1 MCPLVLLYTLTLSYA
16 LKFPSVPKGVVQVL
30 KVKTWCLIL
39 SSPYDTHIMLFV
51 SCPHVIISHRR
62 CTPRRMNQSPTQWQ
76 PHPAAQ
82 EASPTRPPPPSP
94 PPPSPPSTRASS
106 QTPSLMRRALG
117 TTGKVPSGSAGIWRC
132 KFPRR
137 PGMSASVRDG
147 CQVHPRVKE
156 DVSQPSLPPQCLNPS
171 PKRVFIV
178 F

>member
-51 SCPHVIISHRR
+51 SCPHVIVSHRR

-94 PPPSPPSTRASS
+94 PPPSPPSTRATS
-106 QTPSLMRRALG
+106 QTYNTPLSLPCSLFADLRPHFTASLTFYGDNVHTFFFFPSHSLPLPQVHR
-117 TTGKVPSGSAGIWRC
+117 TTGGREISN
-132 KFPRR
+132 
-137 PGMSASVRDG
+137 
-147 CQVHPRVKE
+147 E
-156 DVSQPSLPPQCLNPS
+156 TL
-171 PKRVFIV
+171 
-178 F
+178 